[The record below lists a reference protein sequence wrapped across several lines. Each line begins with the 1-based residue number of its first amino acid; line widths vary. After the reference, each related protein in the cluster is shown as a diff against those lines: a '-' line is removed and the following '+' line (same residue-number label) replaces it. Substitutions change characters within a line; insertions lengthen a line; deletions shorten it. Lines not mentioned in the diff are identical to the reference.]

1 MASHRVG
8 RWLVIGVAV
17 ALASGCGNQPARVLA
32 PGTNSDPLRRAE
44 GSALRSL
51 TGDLLGPTICF
62 SNSFLDYCYST
73 PGYSLDPEREVIVPV
88 RAGARVAMSWSAT
101 ATAGRTIRLY
111 RWAVDIEDVVD
122 NTPRIDENT
131 DLSRWSRPSPNAVT
145 VELGPWS
152 DGEEHRLFVEVEDS
166 MGWKSL
172 GIVRFVA
179 GAGVNHAPVAADA
192 RAELARAW
200 PPNRQLVP
208 VTITGVTDPDGD
220 PVTIT
225 VTGVTQDEP
234 VDGGGDG
241 GTCPDALIAAGDAR
255 VRLERSGSGNGRV
268 YTLAFTATDGHGG
281 VSTGSVDV
289 CIPKGH
295 GPGQDC
301 IKDALVENSLGP
313 CTSLRAQHP

>member
-1 MASHRVG
+1 MSSLRAARSLLGVVS
-8 RWLVIGVAV
+8 LV
-17 ALASGCGNQPARVLA
+17 LATGCGDQPARILV
-32 PGTNSDPLRRAE
+32 PGHPSDHLRRVE

-62 SNSFLDYCYST
+62 SNSFLDYCYPT
-73 PGYSLDPEREVIVPV
+73 PGYCVCPEAEVIVPV

-101 ATAGRTIRLY
+101 PTAGRTIRVY
-111 RWAVDIEDVVD
+111 RWAVDIEDVFD
-122 NTPRIDENT
+122 NMPRMDENT
-131 DLSRWSRPSPNAVT
+131 DLSRWSRPSLGAVT
-145 VELGPWS
+145 VELGPWR

-179 GAGVNHAPVAADA
+179 GAEVNHAPDVGAAS
-192 RAELARAW
+192 AELARAW

-225 VTGVTQDEP
+225 VTGITQDEL
-234 VDGGGDG
+234 VDGVGDG
-241 GTCPDALIAAGDAR
+241 GTCPDALFAGGDAR

-268 YTLAFTATDGHGG
+268 YTLAFTATDGLGG
-281 VSTGSVDV
+281 AATGSVNV

-313 CTSLRAQHP
+313 CTSQRAQRP